1 MIYFILT
8 IFFLILTGG
17 IYLLYIKMKKMKKE
31 YYNKSNKFS
40 DEDVMKDLRSLRK
53 QLLVVDD
60 PEKRIEII
68 KKIELISR
76 LYN

>member
-8 IFFLILTGG
+8 IFFLIFTGG
-17 IYLLYIKMKKMKKE
+17 VYLLYRKMKKE
-31 YYNKSNKFS
+31 YYSKATKF
-40 DEDVMKDLRSLRK
+40 DDDDVVKDLRSLRK
-53 QLLVVDD
+53 QLLRVND

-68 KKIELISR
+68 KKIEMISR

>member
-17 IYLLYIKMKKMKKE
+17 IYFLYRKMKKMKKE
-31 YYNKSNKFS
+31 YYSKVRKF
-40 DEDVMKDLRSLRK
+40 DDDDVMKDLRSLRK
-53 QLLVVDD
+53 QLLVVED

>member
-17 IYLLYIKMKKMKKE
+17 VYFLYIKMKKMKKE

>member
-8 IFFLILTGG
+8 IFFLIFTGG
-17 IYLLYIKMKKMKKE
+17 VYLLYRKMKKMKKE
-31 YYNKSNKFS
+31 YYSKATKF
-40 DEDVMKDLRSLRK
+40 DDDDVMKDLRSLRK
-53 QLLVVDD
+53 QLLRVND

-68 KKIELISR
+68 KKIEMISR

>member
-8 IFFLILTGG
+8 ILFLILTG
-17 IYLLYIKMKKMKKE
+17 IVYFLYRKMKKMKKE
-31 YYNKSNKFS
+31 YYSKVTKFDD
-40 DEDVMKDLRSLRK
+40 DEVMKDLRSLRK

-60 PEKRIEII
+60 PEKRIVII
-68 KKIELISR
+68 KKIEMISR

>member
-17 IYLLYIKMKKMKKE
+17 IYFLYRKMKKMKKE
-31 YYNKSNKFS
+31 YYSKVRKF
-40 DEDVMKDLRSLRK
+40 DDDDVMKDLRSLRK
-53 QLLVVDD
+53 QLLVVEDL
-60 PEKRIEII
+60 EKRIEII